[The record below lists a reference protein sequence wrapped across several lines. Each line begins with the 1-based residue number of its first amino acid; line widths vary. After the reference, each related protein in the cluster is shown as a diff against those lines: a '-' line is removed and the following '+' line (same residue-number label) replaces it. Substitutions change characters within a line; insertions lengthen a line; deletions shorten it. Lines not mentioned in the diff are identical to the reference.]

1 MGMLVGANP
10 TIRKHEKK
18 QVQESDIVLR
28 SNRVRVDSI
37 KEIVYYVRQ
46 HRTVHHQRT
55 GRSL

>member
-28 SNRVRVDSI
+28 SVRVRVDSI
-37 KEIVYYVRQ
+37 KEIVYVRQ
-46 HRTVHHQRT
+46 HRTVHQQRT